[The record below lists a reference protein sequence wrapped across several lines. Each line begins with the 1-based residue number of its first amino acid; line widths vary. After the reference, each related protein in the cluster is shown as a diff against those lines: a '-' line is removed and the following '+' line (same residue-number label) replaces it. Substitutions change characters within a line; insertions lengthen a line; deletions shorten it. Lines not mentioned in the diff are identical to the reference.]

1 MGHFLCVTA
10 VRSED
15 FAGVLASV
23 KGYLVSHGVEPSV
36 VADRSSPAVDVA
48 LFEPHDGWTTVAWP
62 AYFNGHDSLAARWLS
77 RDLGTLVS
85 GMSIYDSDTWLH
97 EVHRD
102 GERVDRFARDP
113 VALAGTR
120 AEIRGLR
127 REWAGDP
134 GQVARAFGVAEDLVA
149 PYYVH
154 VDDVDE
160 WEFVRLWELLGITYP
175 VSESESLAVWAAL
188 DLPDDWSS
196 RLPSSE

>member
-1 MGHFLCVTA
+1 VGHFLCVTA
-10 VRSED
+10 VGSVD
-15 FAGVLASV
+15 FARVLESV
-23 KGYLVSHGVEPSV
+23 KGYLGSHGVEPTA
-36 VADRSSPAVDVA
+36 VADRTSPAVDVA
-48 LFEPHDGWTTVAWP
+48 LFEPTDGWTTVSWP
-62 AYFNGHDSLAARWLS
+62 AYFNGHDTLAAQWLS

-113 VALAGTR
+113 VALAGKR

-127 REWAGDP
+127 RQWAGDP
-134 GQVARAFGVAEDLVA
+134 TQVARAFGVDEELIA

-154 VDDVDE
+154 VDEVDE
-160 WEFVRLWELLGITYP
+160 WEFVGLWELLGITYP

-188 DLPDDWSS
+188 DLPDDWAS
-196 RLPSSE
+196 RLPTGD

>member
-1 MGHFLCVTA
+1 VTA

-15 FAGVLASV
+15 FARVLEV
-23 KGYLVSHGVEPSV
+23 VTGYLVSHGVAPAV

-48 LFEPHDGWTTVAWP
+48 LFEPHDGWTAVAWP
-62 AYFNGHDSLAARWLS
+62 AYFNGHESLAARRLS
-77 RDLGTLVS
+77 HDLGTLVS
-85 GMSIYDSDTWLH
+85 SMSIYDSDTWLH

-127 REWAGDP
+127 RQWAGDP
-134 GQVARAFGVAEDLVA
+134 ARVARAFGIAEELVA

-160 WEFVRLWELLGITYP
+160 WEFVRLWEVLGITYP
-175 VSESESLAVWAAL
+175 VSESDSLAVWAAL

-196 RLPSSE
+196 RLPSGD

>member
-10 VRSED
+10 VCSDD
-15 FAGVLASV
+15 FARVLGAV
-23 KGYLVSHGVEPSV
+23 QRYLVSHGVEPAA

-48 LFEPHDGWTTVAWP
+48 LFEPDGGWITVSWP
-62 AYFNGHDSLAARWLS
+62 AYFNGHHSLAARWVS
-77 RDLGTLVS
+77 GDLGTLVS
-85 GMSIYDSDTWLH
+85 SMSIYDSDTWLH
-97 EVHRD
+97 EVHSD
-102 GERVDRFARDP
+102 GDRLDRFARAP
-113 VALAGTR
+113 VALAGSR
-120 AEIRGLR
+120 AEIRRLR
-127 REWAGDP
+127 RQWAGDP
-134 GQVARAFGVAEDLVA
+134 GRVARAFGVAHEVVA

-196 RLPSSE
+196 RLPTGG